1 MQARK
6 DFRSQLPNTE
16 KRLLADVGARE
27 EELRAR
33 LEKEGGSDGLAA
45 WQVVAERGCKTSE
58 AQYEEARKKW
68 EEREK
73 KSLPVE
79 EDFSEVC
86 SNLDSALRVKK
97 RQARGREVRAYE
109 EWRKERD
116 EHGRSGCWLLGPCR
130 SGS

>member
-68 EEREK
+68 EERKK
-73 KSLPVE
+73 KSLPVI
-79 EDFSEVC
+79 FWRVC
-86 SNLDSALRVKK
+86 LLPLTQSIRWMKGVKLWRLQTCRDPSVTQKK
-97 RQARGREVRAYE
+97 RKR
-109 EWRKERD
+109 RKK
-116 EHGRSGCWLLGPCR
+116 SYWSLL
-130 SGS
+130 